1 MLCHIE
7 WFDKT
12 RGELRTYSIKCDT
25 MPQKDEY
32 IILPNEDG
40 SRKILYVTHKM
51 LDRTAHI
58 RVTDTIVEE
67 KLLKCLIPKHN
78 FPLNQLQSLV
88 QTCCVKFK
96 KIKWGLFQPSPTP
109 DVSTSTKRYRKSS
122 STTFDSSVVSQ
133 SMMMSLKNY

>member
-67 KLLKCLIPKHN
+67 KLLKC
-78 FPLNQLQSLV
+78 
-88 QTCCVKFK
+88 CVKFK